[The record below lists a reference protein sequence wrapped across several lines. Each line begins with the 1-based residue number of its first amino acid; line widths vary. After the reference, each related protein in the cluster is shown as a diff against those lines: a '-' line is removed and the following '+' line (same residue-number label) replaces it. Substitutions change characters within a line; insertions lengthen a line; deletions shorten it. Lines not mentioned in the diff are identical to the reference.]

1 MRDMEEARRRARR
14 CVVFCALYM
23 AAASLL
29 TVWDLMIPLVFAPM
43 VGLICTAEC
52 FDAGR
57 CYQFSL
63 YYGEDESE
71 EELIDAM
78 EWMDAATGVKAMKCE
93 KCNGMAFRMVAGRFV
108 CNTCGEVM
116 GVEYGERET

>member
-1 MRDMEEARRRARR
+1 M
-14 CVVFCALYM
+14 VFCALYM

-29 TVWDLMIPLVFAPM
+29 TVWELMIPLVFAPM

-63 YYGEDESE
+63 YYGEDKSE
-71 EELIDAM
+71 EELFDDM
-78 EWMDAATGVKAMKCE
+78 ERAEAAAGFRAMKCE

-116 GVEYGERET
+116 GVDHGTDQT

>member
-1 MRDMEEARRRARR
+1 M
-14 CVVFCALYM
+14 VFCALYM

-29 TVWDLMIPLVFAPM
+29 TVWELMIPLVFAPM

-57 CYQFSL
+57 CYQFEIERKQS
-63 YYGEDESE
+63 GETEWFE
-71 EELIDAM
+71 EPR
-78 EWMDAATGVKAMKCE
+78 CE
-93 KCNGMAFRMVAGRFV
+93 VCHGKDFREIAGRLV

-116 GVEYGERET
+116 GVDHGTDQT

>member
-1 MRDMEEARRRARR
+1 MEEARRRARR

-23 AAASLL
+23 AIASLL
-29 TVWDLMIPLVFAPM
+29 TVWELMIPLVFAPM

-57 CYQFSL
+57 CYQFEMERDFDEL
-63 YYGEDESE
+63 KFFGEPR
-71 EELIDAM
+71 
-78 EWMDAATGVKAMKCE
+78 CE
-93 KCNGMAFRMVAGRFV
+93 VCHGKDFREIAGRLV

-116 GVEYGERET
+116 GVDHGTDQT